1 MNLKHHCKELWWEL
15 AGNMANWRPGS
26 QRCSTGYRLIG
37 ADDSTCQADGTW
49 STVSPQCEGIAS
61 SRINDSN
68 TFRLRTGFAKCA
80 NFHQP
85 ALTCFAPP
93 PAVPHTIAPA
103 SGKPIT
109 TGMQLIL
116 RCQEGFTPVGDMTLQ
131 CLHNQQRSTVKGY
144 ARVKT
149 FLIFCLNKGHHRWVN
164 WATWF
169 I

>member
-1 MNLKHHCKELWWEL
+1 MGTGRQYGDRVRY
-15 AGNMANWRPGS
+15 A
-26 QRCSTGYRLIG
+26 CSTGYRLIG

-61 SRINDSN
+61 SQINDSN

-109 TGMQLIL
+109 TVGTQLIL

-131 CLHNQQRSTVKGY
+131 CLHNQQWSTVKGY

-149 FLIFCLNKGHHRWVN
+149 FLIFCLNKGHHR
-164 WATWF
+164 
-169 I
+169 